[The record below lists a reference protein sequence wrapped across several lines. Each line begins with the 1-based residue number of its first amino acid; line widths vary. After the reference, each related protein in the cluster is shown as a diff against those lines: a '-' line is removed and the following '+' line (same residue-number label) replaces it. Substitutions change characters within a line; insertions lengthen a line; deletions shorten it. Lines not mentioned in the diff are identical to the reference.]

1 MRALVRTQQFI
12 LMASIRYALSYTLLS
27 SNAGVVLQ
35 FIGSLFLA
43 RLLTPAQFGS
53 YSVAA
58 VVVALAQLLRDFG
71 ASAYVVQANTLTR
84 ETLRAAFGLMLLTAW
99 TAAIALFA
107 LSQPIADFYRDG
119 SIAQVMRVLSLSFL
133 FVPFGAVSMAC
144 ARRELRFGAI
154 ALIESAAGIVQL
166 AVSVLL
172 AFLGWGALS
181 LAWAAVAGALATV
194 IGTCAIRQP
203 DAPWLPSLRG
213 IRSVARFGA
222 SIASAS
228 TLGHLANN
236 APDLVI
242 GRMLDVHAVGVFNRA
257 ASLNRMFGNM
267 LQKTLGPVLLPALA
281 QLKRDGADLRETF
294 LRGTVRITGL
304 TWPVYLTIGVMGDS
318 LVRTLFGPQW
328 PEAVPLVPFICA
340 TAAYSSTFTLCGA
353 LYVAR
358 GQPQLNVRLEAWGL
372 AVKVGAIIAAAPY
385 GLFAV
390 ALAWPLITLAS
401 SLYHL
406 RLLRRQLDVPARLL
420 ARQLRR
426 NLGIALLTAGVA
438 LAVDRLI
445 RGQFGDAAAPI
456 ACIAGGLS
464 AALVWMSCVL
474 RGSHPL
480 ADELQRAQRAAQA
493 RWASFRAR

>member
-1 MRALVRTQQFI
+1 
-12 LMASIRYALSYTLLS
+12 MASIRSALSYTLLS
-27 SNAGVVLQ
+27 SNAGVILQ
-35 FIGSLFLA
+35 FVGSLFLA

-58 VVVALAQLLRDFG
+58 VVVAMAQLLRDFG

-84 ETLRAAFGLMLLTAW
+84 EMLRAAFGLMLLTAW
-99 TAAIALFA
+99 GAALALFA
-107 LSQPIADFYRDG
+107 LAQPIADFYRDG

-154 ALIESAAGIVQL
+154 ALIEGAAGIVQL
-166 AVSVLL
+166 LVSVLL

-213 IRSVARFGA
+213 VRAVARFGA

-228 TLGHLANN
+228 TLGHLGNN
-236 APDLVI
+236 SPDLVI
-242 GRMLDVHAVGVFNRA
+242 GRLIDVHAVGVFNRA

-281 QLKRDGADLRETF
+281 QLKREGTDLQGTF

-318 LVRTLFGPQW
+318 LIRTLFGPQW
-328 PEAVPLVPFICA
+328 SEAVPLVPFICA

-372 AVKVGAIIAAAPY
+372 AVKVGAIVAAAPF

-390 ALAWPLITLAS
+390 ALTWPLITLIS

-406 RLLRRQLDVPARLL
+406 RLLRRQLRVPARQL
-420 ARQLRR
+420 ARELRL
-426 NLGIALLTAGVA
+426 NCVIALLCAGAA
-438 LAVDRLI
+438 LLVDQLI
-445 RGQFGDAAAPI
+445 RSRFGSTAAPL
-456 ACIAGGLS
+456 ACVAGGLA
-464 AALVWMSCVL
+464 AALVWMACL
-474 RGSHPL
+474 HRLAHPL
-480 ADELQRAQRAAQA
+480 AEELRRAQRALQA
-493 RWASFRAR
+493 RWTSFRTR